1 MNKKDLKQL
10 IQECISEVLD
20 GNVGSDGNV
29 DQHRN
34 SVDNMLKGFK
44 YMLDE
49 LDVLKDY
56 NKLTNREKSD
66 FVSGI
71 KGYVDRYFSDRTD
84 APRN

>member
-1 MNKKDLKQL
+1 MNQILKQL
-10 IQECISEVLD
+10 IQECISEALD

-34 SVDNMLKGFK
+34 SVDNMQRGFA
-44 YMLDE
+44 YMLGE

-56 NKLTNREKSD
+56 SKLTDREKSE
-66 FVSGI
+66 FVLGI
-71 KGYVDRYFSDRTD
+71 KGYIDRYFSDRTD

>member
-1 MNKKDLKQL
+1 MNQILKQL
-10 IQECISEVLD
+10 IQECISEALD

-34 SVDNMLKGFK
+34 SVDNMQRGFA
-44 YMLDE
+44 YMLGE

-56 NKLTNREKSD
+56 SKLTDREKSE

-71 KGYVDRYFSDRTD
+71 KGYIDRYFSERTD
-84 APRN
+84 APKN

>member
-1 MNKKDLKQL
+1 MNQILKQL
-10 IQECISEVLD
+10 IQECISEALD

-34 SVDNMLKGFK
+34 SVDNMQKGFA

-49 LDVLKDY
+49 LDLLPDY
-56 NKLTNREKSD
+56 NKLTDREKSS

-71 KGYVDRYFSDRTD
+71 KGYIDRYFSDRTD

>member
-1 MNKKDLKQL
+1 MNNILKEL
-10 IQECISEVLD
+10 IQECISEALN
-20 GNVGSDGNV
+20 GNIGSDGNV

-34 SVDNMLKGFK
+34 SVDNMQKGFA

-49 LDVLKDY
+49 LDLLHDY
-56 NKLTNREKSD
+56 NKLTDREKSS

-71 KGYVDRYFSDRTD
+71 KGYIDRYFSDRTD

>member
-1 MNKKDLKQL
+1 MNKRDLQQL

-34 SVDNMLKGFK
+34 SVNNMLKGFS

-49 LDVLKDY
+49 LDILKDY
-56 NKLTNREKSD
+56 NKLTDREQAD
-66 FVSGI
+66 FLSGM
-71 KGYVDRYFSDRTD
+71 KGYIDRFFSDRSD
-84 APRN
+84 APRH

>member
-1 MNKKDLKQL
+1 MNNILKEL
-10 IQECISEVLD
+10 IRECISEALD
-20 GNVGSDGNV
+20 GNIGSDGNI

-34 SVDNMLKGFK
+34 SVDNMQKGFA

-49 LDVLKDY
+49 LDLLPDY
-56 NKLTNREKSD
+56 NKLTDREKSD

-71 KGYVDRYFSDRTD
+71 KGYIDRYFSDRTD